1 MASCTT
7 TTTNATNS
15 SESLYPVVLHKTHVP
30 SLEEVAKIFDESL
43 RDIYNEVTVEV
54 VDCPDL
60 TKEPFN
66 LAAQGLCGSPGIADV
81 GGVPYLVPLARTDKQ
96 PYSLAQIA
104 EQLKYDRVLFIGAS
118 AGPFQVVGTNSEL
131 MPNCFISRDGKKSGE
146 QVRVASSTSSSS
158 AAAEDSSSS
167 EAVSINSASHCTK
180 LSDTHSQGYTTFKLD
195 SQCDQFCLLGNLFV
209 SNGLP
214 GKVLKVKVKGRHSPQ
229 GNNFISNLR
238 HLLSRKYNES
248 NAQQVSL
255 GGLFLIKSGKVKVHI
270 MPDFSKHPLCS
281 DEAVNSWLKYFQ
293 VSAPLVALTVFHSY
307 DPGQDLR
314 IEHTH
319 CFSSHGDGGHYHYD
333 TTPDEIE
340 YEGYFN
346 IAETIYRIDAP
357 KETHNIG
364 RD

>member
-1 MASCTT
+1 MAPCTT
-7 TTTNATNS
+7 S
-15 SESLYPVVLHKTHVP
+15 SSSSVSSSSYSVVSHKTHVP
-30 SLEEVAKIFDESL
+30 SLQEVAKIFNESL

-81 GGVPYLVPLARTDKQ
+81 GGVPYLVPVARTEKA
-96 PYSLAQIA
+96 PYSLAQITKDI
-104 EQLKYDRVLFIGAS
+104 KYDRALYIGAS

-131 MPNCFISRDGKKSGE
+131 MPNCLISRDAKHGE
-146 QVRVASSTSSSS
+146 QEVPAAAAAAAAAVTSSSS
-158 AAAEDSSSS
+158 ASSSNES
-167 EAVSINSASHCTK
+167 VSINSGTHCTK
-180 LSDTHSQGYTTFKLD
+180 LSDSHSQGYTTFKLD
-195 SQCDQFCLLGNLFV
+195 SECDQFCLLGNLFV

-214 GKVLKVKVKGRHSPQ
+214 GKVLKVKVKGRCKPEA
-229 GNNFISNLR
+229 NNFISNLR
-238 HLLSRKYNES
+238 HLLSLKYNES
-248 NAQQVSL
+248 NGQQVSL
-255 GGLFLIKSGKVKVHI
+255 GGLFLIKSGKVKVHV
-270 MPDFSKHPLCS
+270 MPDFSKDPLCS
-281 DEAVNSWLKYFQ
+281 DEAVNCWLKYFQ
-293 VSAPLVALTVFHSY
+293 VKAPLVALTVFHSY
-307 DPGQDLR
+307 DAGQDLR

-333 TTPDEIE
+333 TTPEDIE